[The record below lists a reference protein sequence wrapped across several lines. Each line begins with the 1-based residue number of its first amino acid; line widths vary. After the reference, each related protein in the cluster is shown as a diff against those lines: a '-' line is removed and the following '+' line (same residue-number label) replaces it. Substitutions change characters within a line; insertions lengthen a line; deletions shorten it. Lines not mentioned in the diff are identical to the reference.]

1 MASYLQMLVQAER
14 CQEAS
19 LNYAAVGK
27 LLGVGMYNLA
37 SWFIPFLTFF
47 QYKEGTWAIFV
58 PMKYFPALIIFV
70 ISFTPLLSLIKLISL
85 KYEDEISNGM
95 FKSF

>member
-1 MASYLQMLVQAER
+1 MLVQAER

-37 SWFIPFLTFF
+37 SWFIPFLTLF
-47 QYKEGTWAIFV
+47 QYKEGT
-58 PMKYFPALIIFV
+58 
-70 ISFTPLLSLIKLISL
+70 
-85 KYEDEISNGM
+85 
-95 FKSF
+95 

>member
-37 SWFIPFLTFF
+37 FWFIPFLTFF

-70 ISFTPLLSLIKLISL
+70 ISFNPLLSLIKLISL